1 MRKLQSVMGVVM
13 AKGGS
18 GRVRVASVIL
28 AVVGTVLAGVP
39 ATADA
44 QIAVGGRGESPSD
57 ALARNM
63 KELASS
69 PKSFD
74 ALIGAGRASL
84 ALGDGQ
90 SAAGFFGRAEEV
102 WPASPLPQAGMGAAL
117 ALEGDGNA
125 ALQYFARAA
134 QRGATQSMIGA
145 DRGLAYDLVGRHAQ
159 AQADYR
165 AALSGRDGDEARRR
179 LALSLAISGN
189 RAEALSLLSPL
200 MARGDAAG
208 ARTRAFVLALT
219 GDANGAKS
227 AIEAAMPGS
236 SSNMAYFFRKLPAL
250 RSDQKVAAVNLGIFP
265 HGLDAQV
272 ASASSQPPVSM
283 HPVRVIQRNPTPAQ
297 PQDDDRIGSIEQWLA
312 QATHPNTPPQQ
323 PVATQS
329 GGQQVASVSVP
340 AIASSRQ
347 VRSDAAP
354 SIYTSRKLWIQLASG
369 PNASELPDQFSRM
382 KSRNGRLFEGISGY
396 VFEEPGRA
404 RLLIGPFRNNE
415 EASIFAEDLASVR
428 IDAFT
433 WTSKAGQAIRKLPP
447 E

>member
-1 MRKLQSVMGVVM
+1 M

-28 AVVGTVLAGVP
+28 AVVGAVLAGVP

-44 QIAVGGRGESPSD
+44 QMAVGGRGESPAD

-63 KELASS
+63 KTLGSS
-69 PKSFD
+69 PSSFE
-74 ALIGAGRASL
+74 ALVGAGRASL
-84 ALGDGQ
+84 ALGDSQ
-90 SAAGFFGRAEEV
+90 AAAGFFGRAEEV
-102 WPASPLPQAGMGAAL
+102 WPTSPLPQAGMGAAL

-125 ALQYFARAA
+125 ALQYFARAT
-134 QRGATQSMIGA
+134 QLGATQAMIGA
-145 DRGLAYDLVGRHAQ
+145 DRGLAYDLIGQHAQ

-189 RAEALSLLSPL
+189 KAEALSMLSPL

-219 GDANGAKS
+219 GDANGAKN

-265 HGLDAQV
+265 NSLDTQV
-272 ASASSQPPVSM
+272 ASRPPVTM
-283 HPVRVIQRNPTPAQ
+283 DAVKIIQRNPTPQ
-297 PQDDDRIGSIEQWLA
+297 PPPQDEDRIGSIEQWLA
-312 QATHPNTPPQQ
+312 QATHVNPPPAPAVPPPQ
-323 PVATQS
+323 PVV
-329 GGQQVASVSVP
+329 GQQVASVTLP
-340 AIASSRQ
+340 AIASARQ
-347 VRSDAAP
+347 VRSDAP
-354 SIYTSRKLWIQLASG
+354 SIYTSRKIWIQLASG
-369 PNASELPDQFSRM
+369 PNAADLPGQFNRM
-382 KSRNGRLFEGISGY
+382 KSRNNELFEGISGY

-415 EASIFAEDLASVR
+415 EADIFAEDLASVR

-433 WTSKAGQAIRKLPP
+433 WSSKAGQAIRKLPP

>member
-1 MRKLQSVMGVVM
+1 M

-18 GRVRVASVIL
+18 DRIRVASVIM
-28 AVVGTVLAGVP
+28 AVVGAVLAGVP

-44 QIAVGGRGESPSD
+44 QIAVGGRGESPAD

-63 KELASS
+63 KTLGSS
-69 PKSFD
+69 PNSFE
-74 ALIGAGRASL
+74 ALVGAGRASL
-84 ALGDGQ
+84 ALGDSQ
-90 SAAGFFGRAEEV
+90 AAAGFFGRAEEV
-102 WPASPLPQAGMGAAL
+102 WPTSPLPQAGMGAAL

-125 ALQYFARAA
+125 ALQYFASAT

-145 DRGLAYDLVGRHAQ
+145 DRGLAYDLIGQHAQ

-189 RAEALSLLSPL
+189 KAEALSMLAPL
-200 MARGDAAG
+200 MARGDAAA

-265 HGLDAQV
+265 NSLDTQV
-272 ASASSQPPVSM
+272 ASRPPVTM
-283 HPVRVIQRNPTPAQ
+283 DAVKIIQRNPTPQ
-297 PQDDDRIGSIEQWLA
+297 PPQGEDRIGSIEQWLA
-312 QATHPNTPPQQ
+312 QATHVNSPPAPAAPPPQ
-323 PVATQS
+323 S
-329 GGQQVASVSVP
+329 DGQQVASVSLP
-340 AIASSRQ
+340 AIATRQQ
-347 VRSDAAP
+347 VRSDAA
-354 SIYTSRKLWIQLASG
+354 SIYTSRKIWIQLASG
-369 PNASELPDQFSRM
+369 PNASDLPGQFNRM
-382 KSRNGRLFEGISGY
+382 KSRNNELFEGISGY
-396 VFEEPGRA
+396 VFEEPGKA
-404 RLLIGPFRNNE
+404 RLLIGPFRNSE
-415 EASIFAEDLASVR
+415 EANIFADDLASVR

-433 WTSKAGQAIRKLPP
+433 WSSKAGQAIRKLPP